1 MVKMIVTGSRD
12 FNYLSYMFK
21 ILDGILMQYKSKVSI
36 VSAGRKGAET
46 RGECYARA
54 NGYSLIKIRPDFKVL
69 GLDALLVANKEMADI
84 ATHCV
89 CFINK
94 YDPEMELLL
103 KMCEE
108 KKVKI
113 KRLFYDK
120 TVDWIDVDKLQFTYD
135 EI

>member
-21 ILDGILMQYKSKVSI
+21 VLDGILMKYKKDISI
-36 VSAGRKGAET
+36 ISAGRRGAET

-54 NGYSLIKIRPDFKVL
+54 NRYSLIKIRPDFKTL
-69 GLDALLVANKEMADI
+69 GLDALLVANREMIDI
-84 ATHCV
+84 ATHCI

-94 YDPEMELLL
+94 HDPEMELLL

-108 KKVKI
+108 KKI
-113 KRLFYDK
+113 KTKRVFYDK
-120 TVDWIDVDKLQFTYD
+120 IVDWIDVDNLQFTYD